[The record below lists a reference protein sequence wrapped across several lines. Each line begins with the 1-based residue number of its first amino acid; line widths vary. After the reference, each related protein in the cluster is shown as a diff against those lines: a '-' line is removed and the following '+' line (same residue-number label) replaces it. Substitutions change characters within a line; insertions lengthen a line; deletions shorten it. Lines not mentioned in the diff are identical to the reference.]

1 MLSYHLLRH
10 ETEPKSLSNNRKKL
24 APKSHKQS
32 NQLRI
37 IGGQWRGRKLSFPT
51 AQGLRPTADR
61 VRETLFNWLSPSIS
75 GANCLDLFA
84 GSGALGLEALSRGAS
99 SCCFIDTAAAAS
111 QHIAAN
117 LALLQC
123 DTATTH
129 TAQAAQWLE
138 QLDPTS
144 AETFDIIFLDPPFGK
159 NLAEKCLAL
168 IDQKQLVRN
177 DGLVYLETNRDEALP
192 ATPPH
197 WQLHREKTAGQVNYR
212 LYRITRL

>member
-10 ETEPKSLSNNRKKL
+10 ETESKSLSNNRKNA
-24 APKSHKQS
+24 APKSNKPS

-51 AQGLRPTADR
+51 AEGLRPTADR

-84 GSGALGLEALSRGAS
+84 GSGALGMEALSRGAS
-99 SCCFIDTAAAAS
+99 SCCFIDTAPAACE
-111 QHIAAN
+111 HIAAN
-117 LALLQC
+117 LTLMQC

-129 TAQAAQWLE
+129 TAQAAQWLK
-138 QLDPTS
+138 QLNPTPS
-144 AETFDIIFLDPPFGK
+144 ETFDIIFLDPPFGK
-159 NLAEKCLAL
+159 NLAEECLVL
-168 IDQKQLVRN
+168 IDQKQLARN

-197 WQLHREKTAGQVNYR
+197 WQLHREKIAGQVNYR